1 MDDVL
6 RVVIDTNHVISAILS
21 GRGASAKLI
30 DWLTRDE
37 DYFYLLL
44 SEPIW
49 QEYSAV
55 AGWLIPSSRQQEK
68 DRIMGA
74 LRQHAVWIEPA
85 GSLEVCSDVDDNRF
99 LECAVAGNADFL
111 VTKNIRHFP
120 HKSYGDVRIVRIRD
134 FLNELERRAGSC
146 GESV

>member
-85 GSLEVCSDVDDNRF
+85 GSLEV
-99 LECAVAGNADFL
+99 FL

-146 GESV
+146 GESVGAVNGHRSDRSGRRSPEE